1 MSNLVITLQLITQ
14 PYCPT
19 KFKEQGSLEEV
30 VIQVT
35 HEIVLE
41 VVIQEDLDIIMDIME
56 EIVLDLV
63 VLVVL
68 DLVVLVVLDL
78 VEELVVQEQVA
89 LGLEGL
95 LLIVKFL
102 ISEDI
107 LRKLVLRQCNAMQL
121 LQHEGSY

>member
-1 MSNLVITLQLITQ
+1 MVSNLVITLQLITQ

-56 EIVLDLV
+56 EIILD
-63 VLVVL
+63 
-68 DLVVLVVLDL
+68 LVVLDL
-78 VEELVVQEQVA
+78 VEELVV
-89 LGLEGL
+89 
-95 LLIVKFL
+95 
-102 ISEDI
+102 
-107 LRKLVLRQCNAMQL
+107 
-121 LQHEGSY
+121 